1 MTRVDA
7 GILDMD
13 VFDTQKHIHCFGCKH
28 QNAVN
33 QGLVQS
39 GGSHEGLVPFLI
51 LFDMFVAQSLHI
63 VMCHPYTDGLF
74 GFALKP
80 RIGSCSPRA
89 GMSEPGAATR
99 QDKIQG
105 DLFNTAQFYKTGRL
119 DRQLNTVQLRN
130 ERKNVTII

>member
-39 GGSHEGLVPFLI
+39 GGSHEGLIPFLI

-63 VMCHPYTDGLF
+63 VMCHLYTDGLF

-89 GMSEPGAATR
+89 GMSATR

-105 DLFNTAQFYKTGRL
+105 DLFNTAQFYMIYRL
-119 DRQLNTVQLRN
+119 NLHRQLNTVQLRN
-130 ERKNVTII
+130 KRKNVTIKK